1 MPAFVGPIEFEVISA
16 SGILSVGDTFAL
28 SPKSTQKVSGGSGAF
43 NTGDFLNQKSV
54 FSITN
59 FYDID
64 LIDQPQ
70 TFNK

>member
-28 SPKSTQKVSGGSGAF
+28 APKCTQKVSAGSGTF
-43 NTGDFLNQKSV
+43 NTGDFINGKSV
-54 FSITN
+54 FNITN

-70 TFNK
+70 TLNK